1 MAALLE
7 LRRYGEVI
15 DSCDAALAQG
25 PPSAKL
31 YELRGLARVGR
42 NDFAGAI
49 TDYTLALA
57 SRPDW
62 ARVHANRG
70 WAYLFANAPELAFQ
84 DFDAVVRLAPSDP
97 DGYGGRGAARV
108 RLRQH
113 RAAASDVEES
123 LRRGEPTPRRLYN
136 AARTYAQ
143 AAAVAVVEV
152 RRRGRPARRDAL
164 TYETRAAT
172 LLGRALELTP
182 ADRRATFWH
191 EVVAPDDALSALRKW
206 TRFAALT
213 RMAAAPSH

>member
-1 MAALLE
+1 MPGARLLRDLGRFGEALAAA
-7 LRRYGEVI
+7 
-15 DSCDAALAQG
+15 DAAVAIAPELADAHPRAGGGAAGAEAVRRGDRLVRCGAGAGAAVGRTLRAARAGAGRAQR
-25 PPSAKL
+25 
-31 YELRGLARVGR
+31 LRGGDHRLHAGFGLA
-42 NDFAGAI
+42 
-49 TDYTLALA
+49 
-57 SRPDW
+57 PDW

-84 DFDAVVRLAPSDP
+84 DFDAEVRLAPSDP

-152 RRRGRPARRDAL
+152 RRAAAR
-164 TYETRAAT
+164 RAAT
-172 LLGRALELTP
+172 P
-182 ADRRATFWH
+182 
-191 EVVAPDDALSALRKW
+191 
-206 TRFAALT
+206 
-213 RMAAAPSH
+213 